1 MLYSGDNPLP
11 FFRRTLRWSDED
23 RDLCTDDSGRC
34 GDLEVLETLITK
46 QMASEEVRE
55 MHRQLFVLTARRSIR
70 PSIEDSAKMRQLMS
84 KLYEETGDEL
94 YKI

>member
-1 MLYSGDNPLP
+1 
-11 FFRRTLRWSDED
+11 
-23 RDLCTDDSGRC
+23 
-34 GDLEVLETLITK
+34 
-46 QMASEEVRE
+46 MASEEVRE